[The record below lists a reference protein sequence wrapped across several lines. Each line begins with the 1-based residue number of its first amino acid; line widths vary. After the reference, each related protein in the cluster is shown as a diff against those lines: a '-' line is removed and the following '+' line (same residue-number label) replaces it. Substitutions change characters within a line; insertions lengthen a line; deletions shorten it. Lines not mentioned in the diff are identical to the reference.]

1 MRFVITGGGTGGH
14 VYPALAIAGG
24 LKEKYPE
31 AEILYM
37 GSAKGLE
44 ADLVPRAGLS
54 FEPIRVMGLKRRLTL
69 DNILTVWQA
78 SLGFAKALRVLA
90 DFKPKA
96 VIGTGGYVCG
106 PVVLAAA
113 VCGIPAF
120 IHEQNA
126 LPGVTNRLL
135 AYVVKTVAITFPET
149 AGRLPKHARV
159 VLTGLPVRAE
169 FKNCEKKPEARR
181 LLNLPEN
188 GSLVLSFGG
197 SQGARSIN
205 NSMPEVIKYF
215 RNRTDLHFLH
225 VTGPAQYDDF
235 LLGLKK
241 CFVDPDY
248 GNNTIKP
255 YIHEMHLALAAA
267 DLVICRA
274 GAATLAEI
282 TAVGKPA
289 VLIPYPYA
297 SGNHQELNAISL
309 KKSGAAV
316 VIKDSYL
323 AGKILA
329 EQVDSLLA
337 DPIRLKEM
345 SQASKRLGHP
355 EALEKILEC
364 IVSII

>member
-24 LKEKYPE
+24 LKEKYPG
-31 AEILYM
+31 AEILYI
-37 GSAKGLE
+37 GSSKGLE
-44 ADLVPRAGLS
+44 ADLAPGAGLS
-54 FEPIRVMGLKRRLTL
+54 FEPIRITGFKRRLTL
-69 DNILTVWQA
+69 DNVFTVWRA
-78 SLGFAKALRVLA
+78 SLGFAKALRILA

-113 VCGIPAF
+113 ICGIPTL

-126 LPGVTNRLL
+126 LPGITNRLL
-135 AYVVKTVAITFPET
+135 SYVVKTVAITFPET
-149 AGRLPKHARV
+149 AGRLPKHV
-159 VLTGLPVRAE
+159 KVILTGLPVRAE
-169 FKNCEKKPEARR
+169 FGDCEKQKARGK
-181 LLNLPEN
+181 LNLPQN

-197 SQGARSIN
+197 SQGAKSIN
-205 NSMPEVIKYF
+205 KAMPEVIKYF
-215 RNRTDLHFLH
+215 RDKSDLHFLH
-225 VTGPAQYDDF
+225 ITGPAQYDDF
-235 LLGLKK
+235 ILGLKQ

-248 GNNTIKP
+248 GNNTVKP
-255 YIHEMHLALAAA
+255 YLHEMHLALAAA
-267 DLVICRA
+267 DLIVCRA

-297 SGNHQELNAISL
+297 SGNHQELNALSL
-309 KKSGAAV
+309 EKSGAAI

-323 AGKILA
+323 TGKILA
-329 EQVDSLLA
+329 EQIDSLLA
-337 DPIRLKEM
+337 DSVQLEEM
-345 SQASKRLGHP
+345 SLASKRLGHP

-364 IVSII
+364 IAFII

>member
-24 LKEKYPE
+24 LKEKYPG

-44 ADLVPRAGLS
+44 ADLAPRAGLG
-54 FEPIRVMGLKRRLTL
+54 FEPIRVTGLKRRLTF
-69 DNILTVWQA
+69 DNMLTVWRA
-78 SLGFAKALRVLA
+78 SLSFAKALRVLA

-106 PVVLAAA
+106 PVVLAAS
-113 VCGIPAF
+113 VCRIPTL

-126 LPGVTNRLL
+126 LPGITNRLL
-135 AYVVKTVAITFPET
+135 AYVVTTVAITFPET
-149 AGRLPKHARV
+149 AGRLPKHTRV
-159 VLTGLPVRAE
+159 ILTGLPVRAE
-169 FKNCEKKPEARR
+169 FGDCEKQKARR

-188 GSLVLSFGG
+188 GSLVVSFGG
-197 SQGARSIN
+197 SQGAKSIN
-205 NSMPEVIKYF
+205 KAMPEVIKYF
-215 RNRTDLHFLH
+215 RNKADLHFLH
-225 VTGPAQYDDF
+225 ITGPAQYDDF
-235 LLGLKK
+235 ILELKQ

-248 GNNTIKP
+248 GNNSIKP
-255 YIHEMHLALAAA
+255 YLHEMHLALAAA
-267 DLVICRA
+267 DLIVCRA

-282 TAVGKPA
+282 TVIGKPA

-323 AGKILA
+323 TGKILA
-329 EQVDSLLA
+329 EQVGNLLA

-345 SQASKRLGHP
+345 SLASKKLGHP

-364 IVSII
+364 LDFII

>member
-1 MRFVITGGGTGGH
+1 MHFVITGGGTGGH

-24 LKEKYPE
+24 LKEKYPG
-31 AEILYM
+31 AEILYI
-37 GSAKGLE
+37 GSGKGLE
-44 ADLVPRAGLS
+44 ADLAPKAGLS
-54 FEPIRVMGLKRRLTL
+54 FEPIRVTGLKRRLTL
-69 DNILTVWQA
+69 DNVFTVWRA

-90 DFKPKA
+90 NLKPRA

-113 VCGIPAF
+113 VCGIPTL

-126 LPGVTNRLL
+126 LPGITNRLL

-149 AGRLPKHARV
+149 AGRLPKHTRV
-159 VLTGLPVRAE
+159 ILTGLPVRVE
-169 FKNCEKKPEARR
+169 FSDCEKQKARR
-181 LLNLPEN
+181 QLNLPEN

-197 SQGARSIN
+197 SQGAKSIN

-215 RNRTDLHFLH
+215 SNKTDVHFLH
-225 VTGPAQYDDF
+225 VTGPAQYDNF
-235 LLGLKK
+235 ILGLKK

-267 DLVICRA
+267 DLVVCRA

-282 TAVGKPA
+282 TAIGKPA

-297 SGNHQELNAISL
+297 SGNHQELNAVSL

-323 AGKILA
+323 TGKILA

-337 DPIRLKEM
+337 DPRRLKEM
-345 SQASKRLGHP
+345 SQASKKLGHP
-355 EALEKILEC
+355 EALEKILDC
-364 IVSII
+364 VAFII